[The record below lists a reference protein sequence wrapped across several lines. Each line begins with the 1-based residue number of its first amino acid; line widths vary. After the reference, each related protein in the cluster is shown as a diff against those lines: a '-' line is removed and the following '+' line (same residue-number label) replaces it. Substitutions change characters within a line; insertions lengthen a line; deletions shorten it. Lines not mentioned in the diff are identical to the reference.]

1 MTAVFRTL
9 ALLLALAAAPSLAKP
24 APAAN
29 DPAHLLAERLKTAGK
44 ADAATQF
51 ALGLDY
57 RNGTNGAPKNPAQAY
72 KWIRLAAVGNLA
84 EAQYTVGLMDA
95 AGEGTPRKLTDAA
108 DWFRKASKQG
118 HLKAT
123 ILLADMSR
131 DGTGTAVDL
140 IQAARLY
147 RFAAER
153 NDMHSIVSL
162 SNAYLHGEGVPKSP
176 GDAAFWLRRAAW
188 LGNADGRYRL
198 ALVLLDGD
206 PALHLGHKP
215 SRNGIEAV
223 YWLRL
228 AADQG
233 YAPAQYSLGM
243 AYYGG
248 VVMPLD
254 RHKALELINQAA
266 DQAFGPALRQL
277 AFFYRSGRFATK
289 DPLRALMYLELADQ
303 FGDKSARNDREELLR
318 DLPQPQQQLARKRA
332 QEWLQ
337 SRGL

>member
-1 MTAVFRTL
+1 MTLFFRLFLL
-9 ALLLALAAAPSLAKP
+9 ALLLAAPPTLAKP
-24 APAAN
+24 AVDKAA
-29 DPAHLLAERLKTAGK
+29 AHVLGERLKLAGK
-44 ADAATQF
+44 AEPATQY

-57 RNGTNGAPKNPAQAY
+57 RNGANGVPKDAAQAY

-131 DGTGTAVDL
+131 DGTGTNVDL
-140 IQAARLY
+140 IGAARLY

-162 SNAYLHGEGVPKSP
+162 ANAYLHGEGVPKSP
-176 GDAAFWLRRAAW
+176 NDAAAWLRRAAW
-188 LGNADGRYRL
+188 LGNPDGRYRL

-206 PALHLGHKP
+206 PAVHIGHKP
-215 SRNGIEAV
+215 SRNGLEAAF
-223 YWLRL
+223 WLQL

-254 RHKALELINQAA
+254 RFRALDLINQAA
-266 DQAFGPALRQL
+266 DQAYAPALHEL
-277 AFFYRSGRFATK
+277 SFFYRSGRFATK

-303 FGDKSARNDREELLR
+303 FGARHTRLDREELIR
-318 DLPQPQQQLARKRA
+318 DMPQAQQQLAKKRA